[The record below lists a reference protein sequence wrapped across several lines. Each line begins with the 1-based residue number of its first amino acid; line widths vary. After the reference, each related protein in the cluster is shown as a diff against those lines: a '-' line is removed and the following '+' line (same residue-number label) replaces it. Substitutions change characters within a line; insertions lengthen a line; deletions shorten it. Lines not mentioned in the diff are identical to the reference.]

1 MRAAKLRS
9 DPRRAKTVPL
19 KPVAEPSK
27 DIWSRAEVGYT
38 PPRDVR
44 LHELVADWSR
54 AEVGY
59 TPALI
64 DVFLP
69 ELQIGR
75 GLRLVTLGW

>member
-1 MRAAKLRS
+1 
-9 DPRRAKTVPL
+9 
-19 KPVAEPSK
+19 
-27 DIWSRAEVGYT
+27 
-38 PPRDVR
+38 VR